1 MALIGTQNYVK
12 FIRGT
17 PDAYAGLPKKD
28 SNTLYFISET
38 DSNSGLLY
46 LGDKLIGDGNNGS
59 SLEISLND
67 LSDILIETIADKQLL
82 VYDIE
87 QNKWINASIDTLIS
101 TMVGATETTD
111 GKAGLV
117 PAPLKGAEKKFLR
130 GDGQWV
136 TLDLDEDVTNGILDE
151 VEKRILALDNGVK
164 DLQTQVGK
172 LDASALEGRIT
183 ELETKSINFETKIG
197 TLENSINEINTTI
210 TDYDSRITT
219 IESSVKWYELT
230 VN

>member
-17 PDAYAGLPKKD
+17 PDAYASLPKKD

-38 DSNSGLLY
+38 DSDSGLLY

-59 SLEISLND
+59 GSKISLND

-87 QNKWINASIDTLIS
+87 QNKWINASINTLIS

-130 GDGQWV
+130 GDGQWI
-136 TLDLDEDVTNGILDE
+136 TLDLDEDITNGVLDE
-151 VEKRILALDNGVK
+151 VEKRILALDSGVK

-183 ELETKSINFETKIG
+183 ELETKSVKFETRIG
-197 TLENSINEINTTI
+197 ALENNLDEINTTI
-210 TDYDSRITT
+210 TDYGDRITT